1 MYKSMGFDM
10 GGDPEELASTKCSIS
25 EKVPGNKDQV
35 TSMLCAST
43 WNAEANAG
51 VLGMNAMNPC
61 IFDPIAPPPPAPAP
75 SDPDAAAEALK
86 EAVVDVPKETEAP
99 EEPEA
104 TPGEAPAEPE
114 ATLAEAPAEPD
125 SEAQP
130 ALEPEA
136 PTESESA
143 AVEPAESREAPAPDP
158 EEDAP
163 NDPLSGEQV
172 DDASGEP

>member
-1 MYKSMGFDM
+1 MAKFQFD
-10 GGDPEELASTKCSIS
+10 T
-25 EKVPGNKDQV
+25 
-35 TSMLCAST
+35 
-43 WNAEANAG
+43 
-51 VLGMNAMNPC
+51 
-61 IFDPIAPPPPAPAP
+61 DPIRIGLAPRTAKHAR
-75 SDPDAAAEALK
+75 AVKEALK
-86 EAVVDVPKETEAP
+86 EAVADVPKETEAP

-163 NDPLSGEQV
+163 DDPLSGEQV